1 MSVERVA
8 SFINRS
14 KTAQR
19 LLKAVNNNP
28 AVVTAVM
35 SFGLSSMLRP
45 AIIGCFNFKDK
56 KDKKYSQASAVA
68 AGLIE
73 LASTIAIFIPLNK
86 SISKASKALYE
97 CKGSF
102 YEKNNIALRQVKS
115 ITNRGAKLLA
125 LVPMSLARFALVKP
139 VVDIMFGG
147 KREEELARKAK
158 FSDLGF
164 KEVRGRLKTW
174 A

>member
-1 MSVERVA
+1 MSVEKVA

-35 SFGLSSMLRP
+35 SFGLSSILRP

-56 KDKKYSQASAVA
+56 KDKKYSQASAIA

-73 LASTIAIFIPLNK
+73 LASTIAIFIPLNE
-86 SISKASKALYE
+86 SIAKASKALYE

-139 VVDIMFGG
+139 VVNIMFGG
-147 KREEELARKAK
+147 KKEEMAHKAK

>member
-1 MSVERVA
+1 MGVERVA
-8 SFINRS
+8 SFINHS

-19 LLKAVNNNP
+19 VLKAVNNNT

-35 SFGLSSMLRP
+35 SFGLSSILRP
-45 AIIGCFNFKDK
+45 ALIGCFNFKDQ
-56 KDKKYSQASAVA
+56 KDKKYSQASAIA

-86 SISKASKALYE
+86 CIAKTSKALYE
-97 CKGSF
+97 SKGSF
-102 YEKNNIALRQVKS
+102 YEGNNLALRQFKS
-115 ITNRGAKLLA
+115 VTNRGAKLLA

-139 VVDIMFGG
+139 VVDVMFGG
-147 KREEELARKAK
+147 KKKEVVKDFNSLK
-158 FSDLGF
+158 F
-164 KEVRGRLKTW
+164 KEIRGRLDKW